1 MGGDF
6 GEELDPTFERR
17 RNPQTPSAEVIQI
30 QLGMVQNAI
39 AQLDRT
45 VDRGLENVGRRLDR
59 TEERMTL
66 FEVQAGKQDARLIAL
81 EQARQDQAQRDEH
94 ERVRNVDNS
103 EMARTIRT
111 IAWFAGGILT
121 AVGTLV
127 AILAALGALS

>member
-81 EQARQDQAQRDEH
+81 EQARDDQARRDEH
-94 ERVRNVDNS
+94 ERQRNVDDS
-103 EMARTIRT
+103 QTARMLRTMA
-111 IAWFAGGILT
+111 WVAGGALT
-121 AVGTLV
+121 LLGTLF
-127 AILAALGALS
+127 AILGALGVLS